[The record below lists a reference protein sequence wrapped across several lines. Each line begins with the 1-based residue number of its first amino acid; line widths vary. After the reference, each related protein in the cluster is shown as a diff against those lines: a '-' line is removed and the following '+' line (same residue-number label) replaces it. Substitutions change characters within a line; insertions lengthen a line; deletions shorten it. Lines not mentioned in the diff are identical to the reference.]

1 MKLLRGLVLGALFLG
16 IAAGASANTIW
27 YLSNVEFLGPNC
39 GSACLNNSAIGSF
52 TLDSPAGGPTALVAW
67 DITVTGTNTS
77 GDHHYVFGGANEGGT
92 FYPASE
98 VTFFNWSVGD
108 YLNFA
113 LAAPMTNAGGTINL
127 LHYGTGVGTDSSYAC
142 AGCGFAVSGAIT
154 TDVVGITAVPEPAT
168 LTLLGLGLVGA
179 ARMRRK
185 RG

>member
-1 MKLLRGLVLGALFLG
+1 
-16 IAAGASANTIW
+16 
-27 YLSNVEFLGPNC
+27 
-39 GSACLNNSAIGSF
+39 
-52 TLDSPAGGPTALVAW
+52 
-67 DITVTGTNTS
+67 
-77 GDHHYVFGGANEGGT
+77 
-92 FYPASE
+92 
-98 VTFFNWSVGD
+98 
-108 YLNFA
+108 
-113 LAAPMTNAGGTINL
+113 MTNAGGTINL